1 MANTLELLNSINVA
15 FALNP
20 PSFVGYQSANQN
32 LAHATWTALS
42 LDTSSFDNYSGHSNS
57 TNNSRYTAQVAG
69 WYTCNG
75 IYAPISG
82 SSAGFRAGRLAVNGN
97 PVLGG
102 ASYSGAPT
110 TAECSVVSPTKD
122 LFLAVGD
129 FVEMQG
135 WQSTGGSYGTA
146 TGSDL
151 RCGLWVR
158 FSHF

>member
-1 MANTLELLNSINVA
+1 MANTLELLNSVNVG

-20 PSFVGYQSANQN
+20 PSFVGYQNASQT
-32 LAHATWTALS
+32 LATTSWTSLS
-42 LDTSSFDNYSGHSNS
+42 LDTTTFDNYSGHSNI

-75 IYAPISG
+75 VYAPAAG
-82 SSAGFRAGRLAVNGN
+82 STSGFRAGRLAVNGT

-110 TAECSVVSPTKD
+110 TAECSVVTPTKD
-122 LFLAVGD
+122 VFLNVGD
-129 FVEMQG
+129 YVEMQG
-135 WQSTGGSYGTA
+135 WQSTGGNYGTA
-146 TGSDL
+146 INSDL
-151 RCGLWVR
+151 RSGLWVR